1 PLTGHRQVKTVE
13 QAYVRI
19 VLLAAARPNQLRQQD
34 MADIYL
40 ALETLSAQ
48 AKILPHTPGSPSSNL
63 YVTLLDSAQPPVYR
77 ARLDLYE
84 SEDVRELD
92 ARELIHTLSMTQRGG
107 TDVPLNPALASHLS
121 SALAQPAQRVFERQH
136 REGQL

>member
-1 PLTGHRQVKTVE
+1 QALQKHLCNAYLGALRDTLASDSSQEIVALAIHRALTGFGLLLLRSYQLYTPALSQLWIEIHTLYRLAEAQQLQRLPVSDPLTGHRQVKTVE

-48 AKILPHTPGSPSSNL
+48 AKILPHTPGSPS
-63 YVTLLDSAQPPVYR
+63 
-77 ARLDLYE
+77 
-84 SEDVRELD
+84 
-92 ARELIHTLSMTQRGG
+92 
-107 TDVPLNPALASHLS
+107 
-121 SALAQPAQRVFERQH
+121 
-136 REGQL
+136 